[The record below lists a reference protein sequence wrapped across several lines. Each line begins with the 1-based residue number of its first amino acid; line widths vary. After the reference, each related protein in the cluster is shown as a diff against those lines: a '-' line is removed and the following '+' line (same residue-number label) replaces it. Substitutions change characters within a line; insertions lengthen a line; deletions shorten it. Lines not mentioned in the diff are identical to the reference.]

1 MKPIDTDA
9 PMPLSGMRLAVFA
22 SGGGTNFQ
30 AILDAVKSGTLP
42 ITVALCLSN
51 TPKAGALARAERHG
65 IPTAVLDP
73 RDFEAEA
80 SYVAALRG
88 VLGEHGVDFI
98 ALAGYMCK
106 IPAAVVAAF
115 RGRMLN
121 IHPAL
126 LPAFGGKGL
135 YGRRVHEAVL
145 AYGAR
150 WSGATVH
157 LVDEEYDTGPI
168 VLQEP
173 IPVLPGDTPE
183 TLAARTLRVEHRLY
197 PQALRLFAEGRV
209 TVDGRIVWI
218 EEAPAEA
225 SELPLSNT

>member
-1 MKPIDTDA
+1 MNPIDPNA
-9 PMPLSGMRLAVFA
+9 PLRLAVFA
-22 SGGGTNFQ
+22 SGGGSNFQ
-30 AILDAVKSGTLP
+30 AMLDAVEGGTLP
-42 ITVALCLSN
+42 LTVALCLSN

-65 IPTAVLDP
+65 VPTAVLNP
-73 RDFEAEA
+73 RDFETEA
-80 SYVAALRG
+80 SYVDALMG
-88 VLGEHGVDFI
+88 VLDEHAVNFI
-98 ALAGYMCK
+98 ALAGYMRK

-135 YGRRVHEAVL
+135 YGRRVHDAVL
-145 AYGAR
+145 AYGVR

-173 IPVLPGDTPE
+173 VPVLPDDTAA
-183 TLAARTLRVEHRLY
+183 TLAERILRVEHRLY

-209 TVDGRIVWI
+209 TVDGRIVRI
-218 EEAPAEA
+218 EETPAEP
-225 SELPLSNT
+225 SVIPLS